1 MFRKGLGSIALAI
14 ALTASIGSAADAGD
28 IHRVITTLDPSNK
41 STTLFDSNVPLEIG
55 KSGYPGAILWITD
68 TSPAGFSQ
76 DDTGKRPIGIS
87 PPNNGTVLRVVEFP
101 PLDEAK
107 LASMDPNFMMKVVGR
122 PRRRAAC
129 RRPIRWSTAPA
140 PSTMPSSCWT
150 RST

>member
-1 MFRKGLGSIALAI
+1 MVRDLLGRYRHPEVFRKGLGSIASAI

-87 PPNNGTVLRVVEFP
+87 PPNNGTVCCVWSNFLRP
-101 PLDEAK
+101 
-107 LASMDPNFMMKVVGR
+107 MRPNS
-122 PRRRAAC
+122 RAWI
-129 RRPIRWSTAPA
+129 PIS
-140 PSTMPSSCWT
+140 
-150 RST
+150 